1 MKHFYH
7 RFQISDHRRFNMTR
21 LDENRNQIMNITL
34 IMEVCMLGIGTGTLI
49 SGIFGNENYA
59 YLTD

>member
-1 MKHFYH
+1 
-7 RFQISDHRRFNMTR
+7 MTR